1 MSVICETG
9 IKIFV
14 ILYCG
19 RDSDPLTD
27 LRDLKYMEMASS
39 SRTIKPESLP
49 PTEQAAMFHAYRV
62 HFQLQEWKHSWKVP
76 WTKR

>member
-1 MSVICETG
+1 MISVICETG
-9 IKIFV
+9 VKIFV

-62 HFQLQEWKHSWKVP
+62 HFQL
-76 WTKR
+76 